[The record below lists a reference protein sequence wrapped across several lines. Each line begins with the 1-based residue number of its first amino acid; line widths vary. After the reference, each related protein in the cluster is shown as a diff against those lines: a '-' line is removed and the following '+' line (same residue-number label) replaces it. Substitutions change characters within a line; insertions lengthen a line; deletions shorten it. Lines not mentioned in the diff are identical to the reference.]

1 MRILTISN
9 TLSVVGAAALF
20 AGCRGSQLPAATS
33 PSGATPF
40 AFTHHMTF
48 RYTGKKQTFKVPSG
62 VTRIQVIAV
71 GASGV
76 GEVIARGGRVSAVI
90 PVAQS
95 ETLVIYVGGTG
106 TSSGGGFNG
115 GGAGGQSY
123 DGLGL
128 AGYGGGGASDVR
140 QGGDAPA
147 DRVIVAG
154 GGGGHSGGGSNKGG
168 R

>member
-1 MRILTISN
+1 MRILTIGN

-33 PSGATPF
+33 PSGAKPF
-40 AFTHHMTF
+40 AFTHHVTF

-90 PVAQS
+90 PVTQS
-95 ETLVIYVGGTG
+95 ETLAIYVGGTG
-106 TSSGGGFNG
+106 TSPGGGFNG
-115 GGAGGQSY
+115 GGAGGHSY
-123 DGLGL
+123 GR
-128 AGYGGGGASDVR
+128 AGFGGDGGGGASDVR
-140 QGGDAPA
+140 QGGNVPA

-154 GGGGHSGGGSNKGG
+154 GGGGQGG
-168 R
+168 